1 MAKSGIELTV
11 ISMGLSSLYRVAVR
25 VLGYGKVTYYIRQS
39 SHGYRYGAWAVES
52 SQYVHYGLVLV
63 VFW

>member
-1 MAKSGIELTV
+1 MAKSGVELV
-11 ISMGLSSLYRVAVR
+11 VRSMSLGSLYRATIQ

-39 SHGYRYGAWAVES
+39 SHRYQYGALVVES
-52 SQYVHYGLVLV
+52 SQLVLV

>member
-1 MAKSGIELTV
+1 MAKSGVELAV
-11 ISMGLSSLYRVAVR
+11 ISMGLGSLYRVTVR

-39 SHGYRYGAWAVES
+39 NHGYQYGASVVES
-52 SQYVHYGLVLV
+52 SSYACYGLVLV

>member
-1 MAKSGIELTV
+1 MAKSGIELAV
-11 ISMGLSSLYRVAVR
+11 ISMSLGSLYRAAVQ

-39 SHGYRYGAWAVES
+39 NHRYRYGALVVELS
-52 SQYVHYGLVLV
+52 RYARYGLVLV

>member
-1 MAKSGIELTV
+1 MAKSGVELVV
-11 ISMGLSSLYRVAVR
+11 ISMGLGSLYQAAIR
-25 VLGYGKVTYYIRQS
+25 VLGYGKVTYYIRQN
-39 SHGYRYGAWAVES
+39 SHGYQYGASVVES